1 MMRALAVPA
10 PERGLGGEHPA
21 DLALEPGA
29 GLPHQLGVVDQT
41 VLRRVVFRLQR
52 LYKINTN
59 VNKEIRGRNAQRN
72 IVKCQGNYDIGFN
85 EIKLLGFF
93 HHLCFIKCS
102 RSRLYNRYQCCGSRF
117 IESGSSISNESGSGY
132 GSRVW
137 MTKNLKKYS

>member
-85 EIKLLGFF
+85 EIKLLVFL
-93 HHLCFIKCS
+93 HHLWFIKRS
-102 RSRLYNRYQCCGSRF
+102 RSRLYGCTGGYN
-117 IESGSSISNESGSGY
+117 ESGSSISSESGSGS
-132 GSRVW
+132 GVLV
-137 MTKNLKKYS
+137 TKN